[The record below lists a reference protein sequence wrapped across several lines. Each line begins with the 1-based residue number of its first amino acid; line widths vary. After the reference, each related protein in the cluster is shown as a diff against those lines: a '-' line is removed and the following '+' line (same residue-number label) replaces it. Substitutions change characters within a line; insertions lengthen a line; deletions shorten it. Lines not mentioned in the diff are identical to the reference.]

1 MADQREIDGWRDA
14 YKNHTRDQLIAVM
27 QSRTDFSAEHI
38 AAKQRLVEMV
48 EYEECE
54 RRIIDIARD
63 SNYAF
68 WNALLT
74 FDGIIISV
82 FSAIAIFSHAAK
94 VLIFTIVA
102 VSMFS
107 AVLLIL
113 NFRSVRNTYRL
124 IGKTMDRS
132 VERLS
137 PEQRKEQI
145 TTSNRGHKWCNYR
158 ETATYYILVGQGLLI
173 LFLICTRS

>member
-1 MADQREIDGWRDA
+1 MATQHEIDGWRNA
-14 YKNHTRDQLIAVM
+14 YKNYSRDQLIAVIR
-27 QSRTDFSAEHI
+27 SKADFSAEHI
-38 AAKQRLVEMV
+38 AATQCLAEMV
-48 EYEECE
+48 DYAEYE

-82 FSAIAIFSHAAK
+82 FSAVAVFSQASK
-94 VLIFTIVA
+94 VLIFIIIA
-102 VSMFS
+102 ISMLS
-107 AVLLIL
+107 AGLLIL

-124 IGKTMDRS
+124 IGKTMDLG

-137 PEQRKEQI
+137 PEQRKQQI
-145 TTSNRGHKWCNYR
+145 TTSNRGHEWCNYR
-158 ETATYYILVGQGLLI
+158 EMATYYILVGQGILI
-173 LFLICTRS
+173 LFLISVR